1 MIHSL
6 LSYKRKKEA
15 RAQDLPSPIPR
26 NPPSPPQTIP
36 RPPFWPATNNPFGSL
51 SLGEEDDSQT
61 DVPMTP
67 IIPEENEDKQDFDKK
82 VKSTKIKRNKIGDTK
97 VARKKDNEKVR
108 QSRLSDPR
116 KKANPF
122 KPAEPRRPQTLR
134 RQSVPQPRSP
144 RSLSESEVGE
154 LGQPQDSKAVRS
166 DSRSKAERIDSI
178 QLGDLGPP
186 ER

>member
-1 MIHSL
+1 
-6 LSYKRKKEA
+6 
-15 RAQDLPSPIPR
+15 
-26 NPPSPPQTIP
+26 
-36 RPPFWPATNNPFGSL
+36 
-51 SLGEEDDSQT
+51 
-61 DVPMTP
+61 MTP

-82 VKSTKIKRNKIGDTK
+82 VKNTKIKRNRIRDTR

-122 KPAEPRRPQTLR
+122 KPAEPRRPQSLR
-134 RQSVPQPRSP
+134 GQSVPQPRSP

-178 QLGDLGPP
+178 QLGDLGPGTLTALQVLQSSNSP
-186 ER
+186 MVIEKNSQEIDATFKRRKRSIDHA